1 MRDLDVSLNVSVW
14 LLGGGRG
21 RGELHSGRGRATGG
35 DGELW
40 AAGGPVGR
48 EVGVEIQG
56 KKEEKKR
63 KASEK

>member
-21 RGELHSGRGRATGG
+21 RGELHSGRGRATGAH
-35 DGELW
+35 GELW
-40 AAGGPVGR
+40 PAGGPVR
-48 EVGVEIQG
+48 RDVGVQMQG
-56 KKEEKKR
+56 LKEEKKR